1 VVLVLDQAMVV
12 PSAGVVE
19 DGHAKMSTFAGTG
32 SAVTVMV
39 RLELPVPPVPVQIS
53 TKVVLAV
60 RFPVDSLLAIALVPD
75 QPPEAS
81 QLVALLL
88 SQNSVVAV
96 PDAICVAPEKRM
108 TTGAGSGVLTM
119 TCADATAVAP
129 FAAVQVMV

>member
-1 VVLVLDQAMVV
+1 MLDQAMVV

-32 SAVTVMV
+32 PAVTVMV
-39 RLELPVPPVPVQIS
+39 RLELPVPPAPVQIS
-53 TKVVLAV
+53 TKVVFAV

-96 PDAICVAPEKRM
+96 PD
-108 TTGAGSGVLTM
+108 
-119 TCADATAVAP
+119 
-129 FAAVQVMV
+129 